1 MKTKSKKT
9 ALFFCLT
16 ALLCIFTSCEPKS
29 NWEQITD
36 SALRCFSNE
45 TNRAWILVALSTNS
59 THAESVCINVGDY
72 CEALPT
78 VIKLEVSFEDG
89 ESQTFKAINYAYY
102 DESDSVDGYFGTAEE
117 LGGLNIII
125 KNDKLQSI
133 LRCHDD
139 VCRITSQAF
148 KQSYTFQTKGL
159 GKAIIGAYSQN
170 HW

>member
-1 MKTKSKKT
+1 MKTKPKKT

-16 ALLCIFTSCEPKS
+16 ALLCIFASCEPKS

-45 TNRAWILVALSTNS
+45 TNRAWILVVLSNS
-59 THAESVCINVGDY
+59 THAESVCIKVGDY
-72 CEALPT
+72 HEPLPS

-89 ESQTFKAINYAYY
+89 NSHTFKAINYAYY
-102 DESDSVDGYFGTAEE
+102 DESNSVDGYFGTDEE

-125 KNDKLQSI
+125 KNDKLESI

-148 KQSYTFQTKGL
+148 KQPYTFQTKGL
-159 GKAIIGAYSQN
+159 GKAIIGAYYQN
-170 HW
+170 H